1 MNFNLNILHDITF
14 YALYAALAIAVFVA
28 IERMIFFSQT
38 SRRTRELE
46 DAVEHGAIPPVAL
59 VTADNVPARAA
70 KHMLDRLPSVGSRHD
85 LEDLSEEVFIDSRTQ
100 LAKHLW
106 MLDTIVTASPLLG
119 LLGTILGIID
129 TFTALARSG
138 ISDPSGVSAGIGTA
152 LFATALGISVA
163 LFGLLFFN
171 LFQERIERLSDQMKV
186 LILRL
191 SALKPGFTPLA

>member
-1 MNFNLNILHDITF
+1 
-14 YALYAALAIAVFVA
+14 
-28 IERMIFFSQT
+28 
-38 SRRTRELE
+38 
-46 DAVEHGAIPPVAL
+46 
-59 VTADNVPARAA
+59 
-70 KHMLDRLPSVGSRHD
+70 
-85 LEDLSEEVFIDSRTQ
+85 
-100 LAKHLW
+100 

-171 LFQERIERLSDQMKV
+171 HFQERIERLSDQMKV

-191 SALKPGFTPLA
+191 SALKGS

>member
-1 MNFNLNILHDITF
+1 MNLNILHDVTF

-28 IERMIFFSQT
+28 IERIIFFTTT
-38 SRRTRELE
+38 SKRTRELE
-46 DAVEHGAIPPVAL
+46 DAVEHGAAPPAAL
-59 VTADNVPARAA
+59 VDADNVPGRAS
-70 KHMLDRLPSVGSRHD
+70 KHMLERLPAVRSRHD
-85 LEDLSEEVFIDSRTQ
+85 LEDLSEEVFIDASTQ
-100 LAKHLW
+100 LKKHLW
-106 MLDTIVTASPLLG
+106 ILDTIVTASPLLG

-171 LFQERIERLSDQMKV
+171 SFQERIDRLSDQMKV

-191 SALKPGFTPLA
+191 SALRPLS

>member
-1 MNFNLNILHDITF
+1 MDLTILHDITF

-28 IERMIFFSQT
+28 IERLIFFAQT

-46 DAVEHGAIPPVAL
+46 DAVEHGATPPPAL
-59 VTADNVPARAA
+59 VNAENVPARAA
-70 KHMLDRLPSVGSRHD
+70 KHMLDRLSGVTSRHD

-163 LFGLLFFN
+163 LFGLVFFN
-171 LFQERIERLSDQMKV
+171 HFQERIERLSDQMKV

-191 SALKPGFTPLA
+191 SRLKPALKSGV

>member
-1 MNFNLNILHDITF
+1 MNLELLHNITF

-28 IERMIFFSQT
+28 VERIIFFLST
-38 SRRTRELE
+38 SKRTRELE
-46 DAVEHGAIPPVAL
+46 DAVEHGQAPPAAML
-59 VTADNVPARAA
+59 DASNVPARAA
-70 KHMLDRLPSVGSRHD
+70 KHMLERLPSVRSRHD
-85 LEDLSEEVFIDSRTQ
+85 LEDLSEEVFIDAMTE
-100 LAKHLW
+100 LKKHLW
-106 MLDTIVTASPLLG
+106 IMDTIVTASPLLG

-171 LFQERIERLSDQMKV
+171 NFQERIERLSDQMKV

-191 SALKPGFTPLA
+191 SALKPMSVS

>member
-1 MNFNLNILHDITF
+1 MNLNILHDVTF

-28 IERMIFFSQT
+28 IERIIFFTTT

-46 DAVEHGAIPPVAL
+46 DAVEHGSAPPTNL
-59 VTADNVPARAA
+59 VGVENVPARAA
-70 KHMLDRLPSVGSRHD
+70 KHMLERLPAVRSRHD
-85 LEDLSEEVFIDSRTQ
+85 LEDLSEEVFIDAQTQ
-100 LAKHLW
+100 LKKHLW
-106 MLDTIVTASPLLG
+106 ILDTIVTASPLLG

-171 LFQERIERLSDQMKV
+171 NFQERIERLSDQMKV

-191 SALKPGFTPLA
+191 SALKPVA

>member
-1 MNFNLNILHDITF
+1 MNLNLLHDITF
-14 YALYAALAIAVFVA
+14 YALYAALALAVFVA
-28 IERMIFFSQT
+28 IERLIFFSTT

-46 DAVEHGAIPPVAL
+46 DAVEHGTAPPAPLVA
-59 VTADNVPARAA
+59 ADNVPARGAR
-70 KHMLDRLPSVGSRHD
+70 HMLERLPAVKSRHD
-85 LEDLSEEVFIDSRTQ
+85 LEDLSEEVFIDART
-100 LAKHLW
+100 AFTRHLW
-106 MLDTIVTASPLLG
+106 ILDTIVTASPLLG

-129 TFTALARSG
+129 TFSALAKSG

-171 LFQERIERLSDQMKV
+171 SFQERIDRLSDQMKV

-191 SALKPGFTPLA
+191 SALKPVV

>member
-1 MNFNLNILHDITF
+1 MTFNLNILHDLTF

-28 IERMIFFSQT
+28 IERLIFFSQT
-38 SRRTRELE
+38 ARRTRELE
-46 DAVEHGAIPPVAL
+46 DAVEHGAVPPAAL
-59 VTADNVPARAA
+59 VAADNVPGRAA
-70 KHMLDRLPSVGSRHD
+70 KHMLDRLPYVGSRHD
-85 LEDLSEEVFIDSRTQ
+85 LEDLSEEVFIDSRTH
-100 LAKHLW
+100 LARHLW

-171 LFQERIERLSDQMKV
+171 HFQERIERLSDQMKV

-191 SALKPGFTPLA
+191 SALRTGLTPAV

>member
-1 MNFNLNILHDITF
+1 MNLNILHDITF
-14 YALYAALAIAVFVA
+14 YALYGALAIGVFVA
-28 IERMIFFSQT
+28 IERLIFFSVT

-46 DAVEHGAIPPVAL
+46 DAVEGGSTPPAAL
-59 VTADNVPARAA
+59 VNAENVPARAA
-70 KHMLDRLPSVGSRHD
+70 KHMLDRLPSVESRHD

-171 LFQERIERLSDQMKV
+171 HFQERIERLSDQMKV

-191 SALKPGFTPLA
+191 SALKLSA

>member
-1 MNFNLNILHDITF
+1 MDLTILHNVTF
-14 YALYAALAIAVFVA
+14 YALYIALAIAVFVA
-28 IERMIFFSQT
+28 IERLIFFGVT
-38 SRRTRELE
+38 SKRTRELE
-46 DAVEHGAIPPVAL
+46 DAVENGAAPSAAL
-59 VTADNVPARAA
+59 LDAENVPARAA
-70 KHMLDRLPSVGSRHD
+70 KHMLARMPKVRSRHD
-85 LEDLSEEVFIDSRTQ
+85 LEDLSEEVFIDSQTQ
-100 LAKHLW
+100 LKKHLW

-152 LFATALGISVA
+152 LFATALGIAVA

-171 LFQERIERLSDQMKV
+171 HFQERIERLSDQMKV

-191 SALKPGFTPLA
+191 SAMKPMV